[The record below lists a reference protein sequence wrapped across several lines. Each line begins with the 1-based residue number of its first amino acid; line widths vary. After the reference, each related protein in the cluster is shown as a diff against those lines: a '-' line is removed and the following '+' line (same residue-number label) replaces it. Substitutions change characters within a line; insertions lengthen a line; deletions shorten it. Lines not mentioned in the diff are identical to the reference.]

1 MKLFQR
7 LLVAPAAIGLLA
19 PLTATATEANLNSI
33 SNYSNGD
40 NGVNVDTFKP
50 LSNKNPLLIT
60 GGEGMVDSD
69 NDFSAD
75 SFSSTTTA
83 AFSADFAVGSVD
95 GSTTTDQVSAVYQYG
110 IDLTTSFNGSDS
122 LDVSLAAGNGGGALT
137 DLDFSQ
143 AAEAQD
149 SVEVSSLSYTFPLG
163 DKTTAFVG
171 FADTAG
177 SSLYNTSC
185 VYSGSATDN
194 LSNCGNLSAAID
206 VDGGT
211 SFGITYDHGN
221 GLSLSYSYDSPETTN
236 GLLTYETEDAHGG
249 QIAYNKDSWG
259 TSLTFARI
267 EEDDTSSGS
276 SYKHDDIYTAINAY
290 FIPEVE
296 GMPLPAI
303 SAGYEWGDN
312 GGAATSETDSSTS
325 YFVGVEW
332 DEVGPGSLGAALGTR
347 TPTIE
352 GQDAQVMYEAFYS
365 YNYADGITLTPMI
378 FVKENTAAG
387 SEDETGVVF
396 KTSWSF

>member
-40 NGVNVDTFKP
+40 NGVSVDTFKP

-60 GGEGMVDSD
+60 GGEGIVDSSS
-69 NDFSAD
+69 DFSAD

-83 AFSADFAVGSVD
+83 NFTANFAVGSVD
-95 GSTTTDQVSAVYQYG
+95 GSTTTDMVTAIYDYQV
-110 IDLTTSFNGSDS
+110 DLATSFNGSDS
-122 LDVSLAAGNGGGALT
+122 LDVTLAAGVGGNALT
-137 DLDFSQ
+137 DLDLN
-143 AAEAQD
+143 EADEADD
-149 SVEVSSLSYTFPLG
+149 SVQVDSLSYTFPLG

-171 FADTAG
+171 FGNKAG

-194 LSNCGNLSAAID
+194 LSNCGNISAALD

-211 SFGITYDHGN
+211 SFGVTYDHGN
-221 GLSLSYSYDSPETTN
+221 GLSFSYAYDGPETT
-236 GLLTYETEDAHGG
+236 GGILTAETEDAHGG
-249 QIAYNKDSWG
+249 QVAYNKDNWG
-259 TSLTFARI
+259 TSVTFARI
-267 EEDDTSSGS
+267 EEDDTSSGV
-276 SYKHDDIYTAINAY
+276 SYKHDDIYTAVNAF
-290 FIPEVE
+290 FIPEVD

-303 SAGYEWGDN
+303 SVGYEWGDN
-312 GGAATSETDSSTS
+312 GGAVTSETDSSTS
-325 YFVGVEW
+325 YFVGLEW
-332 DEVGPGSLGAALGTR
+332 DEVGPGSFGAALGTK

-352 GQDAQVMYEAFYS
+352 GQDAQNMYEAFYS
-365 YNYADGITLTPMI
+365 YNYADGITITPMI

-387 SEDETGVVF
+387 SEDETGVVL
-396 KTSWSF
+396 KTTWSF